1 MSAKKPRGSM
11 ADDERCAMRCLMCD
25 AEMILI
31 KAVADESVGVAGFE
45 RHTLQCSNCG
55 DVEERL
61 VFSAKPGARPADVRA
76 QEAPSVSPSPSA
88 ASPPISENESQ
99 DNGGFWE
106 RAFTRMVKARL
117 KHE

>member
-1 MSAKKPRGSM
+1 MR
-11 ADDERCAMRCLMCD
+11 DERCAMRCLMCD

-45 RHTLQCSNCG
+45 RHTLQCANCG

-76 QEAPSVSPSPSA
+76 QEVPSVSPSLSA
-88 ASPPISENESQ
+88 ASPVPIPGE
-99 DNGGFWE
+99 
-106 RAFTRMVKARL
+106 
-117 KHE
+117 

>member
-1 MSAKKPRGSM
+1 
-11 ADDERCAMRCLMCD
+11 MCD

-31 KAVADESVGVAGFE
+31 KAVPDESVGVTGFE
-45 RHTLQCSNCG
+45 SHTLQCSNCG

-61 VFSAKPGARPADVRA
+61 VFSTKPGGRTADVVPP
-76 QEAPSVSPSPSA
+76 EAPSVSPSSS
-88 ASPPISENESQ
+88 ASPAPMPETEAQ
-99 DNGGFWE
+99 DNSGFWE

>member
-1 MSAKKPRGSM
+1 
-11 ADDERCAMRCLMCD
+11 MRCLMCD

-61 VFSAKPGARPADVRA
+61 VFSAKPGARPAEIRA
-76 QEAPSVSPSPSA
+76 QQTPC
-88 ASPPISENESQ
+88 ASPAPNPEAETQ

-106 RAFTRMVKARL
+106 RAFTRMVKARM

>member
-1 MSAKKPRGSM
+1 
-11 ADDERCAMRCLMCD
+11 MCD

-31 KAVADESVGVAGFE
+31 KAAADESVGVAGFE
-45 RHTLQCSNCG
+45 RHTLQCSSCG

-61 VFSAKPGARPADVRA
+61 VFSAKPGARSADVGP
-76 QEAPSVSPSPSA
+76 QEAPSVAPSPC
-88 ASPPISENESQ
+88 ASTAPMPGDETQ

>member
-1 MSAKKPRGSM
+1 
-11 ADDERCAMRCLMCD
+11 MCD

-45 RHTLQCSNCG
+45 RHTLQCANCG

-61 VFSAKPGARPADVRA
+61 VFSAKPGARPADVPP

-88 ASPPISENESQ
+88 LPAPIAKTETQ
-99 DNGGFWE
+99 DNGGLWE

-117 KHE
+117 KHD